1 MSSCYIIATGAPL
14 ICWPIGVAV
23 QHLSFHDP
31 ITGRLG
37 TRHASSDIDE
47 TRFIYLFFKDI
58 FILLYNVCVTVLLC
72 DAEFEHL

>member
-1 MSSCYIIATGAPL
+1 
-14 ICWPIGVAV
+14 V

-58 FILLYNVCVTVLLC
+58 FILLYSVCVTVLLC
-72 DAEFEHL
+72 DAEFEHFVIVFSRDDLVESGSN